1 VQILG
6 STIVDMAK
14 ESRLLPAK
22 KIDLAMVD
30 NYLGLRYGITP
41 VETPKL
47 FEGGTESA
55 AWEIVASDRAYI
67 LKIFGLHENQG
78 KRIKDEARLYAF
90 LNRHGVRAPRMVPT
104 VEEQLIGSLPF
115 KGIGYPTMLMEKE
128 ELHMLEPSTV
138 TRDQLMRVGEATAT
152 LHRVMKLYESEF
164 DNETAERVLN
174 DTEGSYERLEK
185 SPYAQKFSGEQM
197 ERFKRAN
204 EVMLAYLQTHPPAD
218 GLEQQLIHGD
228 LGLEHA
234 RVLPDGN
241 IYFFDFADR
250 KVSTRADELATFV
263 TTLYQWEDIS
273 FERFETLRQW
283 LLEGYQKV
291 TPLAETEL
299 REIDREMMVRI
310 LNAHRY
316 LLDLSGETYN
326 QHVFEWV
333 RRGYD
338 LGEYVAGS

>member
-1 VQILG
+1 METKDSL
-6 STIVDMAK
+6 SPAK
-14 ESRLLPAK
+14 EISQEF
-22 KIDLAMVD
+22 VD
-30 NYLGLRYGITP
+30 NFLLASHQVTSVEIP
-41 VETPKL
+41 VQ

-55 AWEIVASDRAYI
+55 AWKIEADGKEYV

-78 KRIKDEARLYAF
+78 SRIEDEGRLYAF
-90 LNRHGVRAPRMVPT
+90 LNLQGVRAPRVEPT
-104 VEEQLIGSLPF
+104 VLGELIGLLPF
-115 KGIGYPTMLMEKE
+115 KGSGYLTMLMEKE
-128 ELHMLEPSTV
+128 DLRMYEPSTI
-138 TRDQLMRVGEATAT
+138 TPDQLVRVGEATAT

-164 DNETAERVLN
+164 DNRTAERVLT
-174 DTEGSYERLEK
+174 DTEGSYKRLEK

-197 ERFKRAN
+197 ERFKRAH
-204 EVMLAYLQTHPPAD
+204 ELMLVYLQTHSPAD

-234 RVLPDGN
+234 QVLPDGS

-250 KVSTRADELATFV
+250 KVSTRADELATFI

-283 LLEGYQKV
+283 LLEGYQQIL
-291 TPLAETEL
+291 TLTDMEL
-299 REIDREMMVRI
+299 EEIKREMILRI

-333 RRGYD
+333 RRGYE
-338 LGEYVAGS
+338 LGEYVACS